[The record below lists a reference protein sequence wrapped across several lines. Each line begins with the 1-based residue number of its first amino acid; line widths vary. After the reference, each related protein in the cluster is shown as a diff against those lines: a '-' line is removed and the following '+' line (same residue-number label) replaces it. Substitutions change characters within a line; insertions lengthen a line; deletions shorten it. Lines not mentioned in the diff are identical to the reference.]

1 MRKILL
7 TGLLLFFAVS
17 SAFALE
23 IDDSLVLN
31 GVIIDV
37 QSAGKNKDNLD
48 GFLTTYTKTEAL
60 MPEAIASGYGIFLQ
74 DGYMKFDN
82 ESNAKIAEFLSQ
94 SESTLEVTV
103 KASTGVGKDDILE
116 LHSIQN
122 K

>member
-7 TGLLLFFAVS
+7 TGLLLFFAAS
-17 SAFALE
+17 SAIALE
-23 IDDSLVLN
+23 IDDALVLN

-94 SESTLEVTV
+94 PESTLEVTV

>member
-1 MRKILL
+1 MKKILL
-7 TGLLLFFAVS
+7 TGLFLFFAVS
-17 SAFALE
+17 SVFAFT
-23 IDDSLVLN
+23 IDDSLVLD

-37 QSAGKNKDNLD
+37 QNASKNKDNLD
-48 GFLTTYTKTEAL
+48 VFLTTYTKTEAL

-82 ESNAKIAEFLSQ
+82 ESNAKIVEFLSQ
-94 SESTLEVTV
+94 PESTLEVTA

>member
-1 MRKILL
+1 M
-7 TGLLLFFAVS
+7 
-17 SAFALE
+17 
-23 IDDSLVLN
+23 LN

-60 MPEAIASGYGIFLQ
+60 RPEAIASGYGIFLQ
-74 DGYMKFDN
+74 DGYMKFDSG
-82 ESNAKIAEFLSQ
+82 SNAKIAEFLSQ
-94 SESTLEVTV
+94 PESTLEVTV